1 MSWSCGPEFESGQR
15 PADLVGPACVGPAD
29 ETLSI
34 VEVERPAL
42 PVGEEIDLPVD
53 PEAQLPQFGFEHF
66 AQCCHRRRG
75 PDGVEELGPGLDAQG
90 GKVAAGRDAD
100 ARHVVVEAEPVLP
113 PPVGSDAEGALA
125 DPARSRSLGLG
136 RPGSAVFEAGQEPL
150 RKLGPTRE
158 VEGVDPRG
166 QLPRTGFL

>member
-113 PPVGSDAEGALA
+113 HPWGAMPKVRSPIPHGAGRLASAAQARLSSRRAKNRFGSS
-125 DPARSRSLGLG
+125 ARPER
-136 RPGSAVFEAGQEPL
+136 
-150 RKLGPTRE
+150 
-158 VEGVDPRG
+158 
-166 QLPRTGFL
+166 